1 MVMEFVIEHLSK
13 SFEKKEVLKDISF
26 TFEEGKIY
34 GLLGRNGAGKTTLF
48 NCLNRDLKMDN
59 GSFCIV
65 DDSGGRREVAAEDI
79 GYVLSTPTVP
89 EFLTGREFL
98 KFFIDINEKT
108 IAAQKGIDEYF
119 DYVSIEPED
128 RDKLLKDYSHGMK
141 NKMQMLINIIA
152 QPNILLLDEPL
163 TSLDVV
169 VAEEMKQLLR
179 SLKQKR
185 ITIFSTH
192 IMDLALD
199 LCDEIV
205 LLNHGVLEVVEKTD
219 LDRKEF
225 KDKILESLRE
235 EDHE

>member
-1 MVMEFVIEHLSK
+1 M
-13 SFEKKEVLKDISF
+13 DF
-26 TFEEGKIY
+26 TFESGKIY

-48 NCLNRDLKMDN
+48 NCLNRDMKAEG
-59 GSFCIV
+59 GSFYMEI
-65 DDSGGRREVAAEDI
+65 DGQRRDVAPEDI

-98 KFFIDINEKT
+98 KFFIDIHEDKLQNIQEL
-108 IAAQKGIDEYF
+108 DVYF
-119 DYVSIEPED
+119 DYIGISRED

-141 NKMQMLINIIA
+141 NKMQMLVNIIA
-152 QPNILLLDEPL
+152 KPNLLLLDEPL

-179 SLKQKR
+179 TLKEGR
-185 ITIFSTH
+185 IIIFSTH

-205 LLNHGVLEVVEKTD
+205 LLNQGMLERVDKTN
-219 LDRKEF
+219 LNSQEF
-225 KDKILESLRE
+225 KEKILAALMGN
-235 EDHE
+235 

>member
-1 MVMEFVIEHLSK
+1 MKFVIEHLSK
-13 SFEKKEVLKDISF
+13 KFENKEVLKDINF
-26 TFEEGKIY
+26 TFKQGKIY
-34 GLLGRNGAGKTTLF
+34 GLLGRHGAGKTTLF
-48 NCLNRDLKMDN
+48 NCLNRDLKMDS
-59 GSFCIV
+59 GSFYLEQDGI
-65 DDSGGRREVAAEDI
+65 RREVAAEDI

-98 KFFIDINEKT
+98 KFFMEINET
-108 IAAQKGIDEYF
+108 FIAHPKRIDEYF
-119 DYVSIEPED
+119 DEMSIEPED

-179 SLKQKR
+179 SIKQDR

-205 LLNHGVLEVVEKTD
+205 LLSHGELEVVEKSD
-219 LDRKEF
+219 LDSREF
-225 KDKILESLRE
+225 KEKIIAALRE
-235 EDHE
+235 EGNE

>member
-1 MVMEFVIEHLSK
+1 MKFIIEHLSK
-13 SFEKKEVLKDISF
+13 RFEKREVLRDISF
-26 TFEEGKIY
+26 TFESGKIY

-48 NCLNRDLKMDN
+48 NCVNRDLKA
-59 GSFCIV
+59 
-65 DDSGGRREVAAEDI
+65 DSGAFFLEEGGTRRQLAAEDI

-98 KFFIDINEKT
+98 KFYIEINEESIGTPKT
-108 IAAQKGIDEYF
+108 ADEYF
-119 DYVSIEPED
+119 DLINIAPED

-179 SLKQKR
+179 SLKTGR

-205 LLNHGVLEVVEKTD
+205 LLNHGVLEIVDKSN
-219 LDRKEF
+219 LGDREF
-225 KDKILESLRE
+225 KEKIIAALRE
-235 EDHE
+235 ENHE

>member
-1 MVMEFVIEHLSK
+1 MKFVIEHLSK
-13 SFEKKEVLKDISF
+13 SFEKKEVLKDIHF

-48 NCLNRDLKMDN
+48 NCLNRDLKIDS
-59 GSFCIV
+59 GSFYIDTDGTRHDV
-65 DDSGGRREVAAEDI
+65 SANEI

-98 KFFIDINEKT
+98 KFFMDINEKSIKT
-108 IAAQKGIDEYF
+108 PKSIDEYF
-119 DYVSIEPED
+119 DYMSIEPED

-179 SLKQKR
+179 SFKQHR

-219 LDRKEF
+219 LDSRKF
-225 KDKILESLRE
+225 KDKIIAALRE
-235 EDHE
+235 EGNE

>member
-1 MVMEFVIEHLSK
+1 MEFVIEHLSK
-13 SFEKKEVLKDISF
+13 RFEQKEVLKDIDF
-26 TFEEGKIY
+26 TFQEGKIY

-48 NCLNRDLKMDN
+48 NCLNRDIKA
-59 GSFCIV
+59 
-65 DDSGGRREVAAEDI
+65 DSGTFFLEEYGTRREVAAEDI

-98 KFFIDINEKT
+98 KFFLDINESAMQNPKT
-108 IAAQKGIDEYF
+108 LDEYF
-119 DYVSIEPED
+119 DMVSIAQED

-141 NKMQMLINIIA
+141 NKMQMLINIMA
-152 QPNILLLDEPL
+152 QPKILLLDEPL

-179 SLKQKR
+179 SLKAGR

-205 LLNHGVLEVVEKTD
+205 LLSHGELEVVEKSN
-219 LDRKEF
+219 LDNQEF
-225 KDKILESLRE
+225 KEKIIAALKEGAYA
-235 EDHE
+235 

>member
-1 MVMEFVIEHLSK
+1 MKFIIEHLSK
-13 SFEKKEVLKDISF
+13 RFEKKEVLRDIDF

-48 NCLNRDLKMDN
+48 NCLNRDLIADG
-59 GSFCIV
+59 GSFYLEENGI
-65 DDSGGRREVAAEDI
+65 RRDVKAEDI

-98 KFFIDINEKT
+98 KFFMDINEASVKDPKPLD
-108 IAAQKGIDEYF
+108 AYF
-119 DYVSIEPED
+119 DYMSIDPED

-179 SLKQKR
+179 SLKDGR

-205 LLNHGVLEVVEKTD
+205 LLSHGELEVVEKSN
-219 LDRKEF
+219 LDNHEF
-225 KDKILESLRE
+225 KEKIIAALQE
-235 EDHE
+235 EDHV